1 MHLVTPKAGAKH
13 KLLFN
18 KPASAMTPQYLPWP
32 PSCLCHIAQGG
43 QGKYWGVI
51 AEPGLL
57 NKSSCLAPALGV
69 AKFIIVTE
77 IV

>member
-13 KLLFN
+13 EVLFN
-18 KPASAMTPQYLPWP
+18 EPASAMTLQYLPWP

-51 AEPGLL
+51 AE
-57 NKSSCLAPALGV
+57 AV
-69 AKFIIVTE
+69 R
-77 IV
+77 

>member
-1 MHLVTPKAGAKH
+1 MHLATPETGAKH
-13 KLLFN
+13 ELLFN
-18 KPASAMTPQYLPWP
+18 KLATAMTPQYLPWP

-51 AEPGLL
+51 AVASLL
-57 NKSSCLAPALGV
+57 NKTSCLAPALGV

>member
-1 MHLVTPKAGAKH
+1 MHLVTPKAGAK
-13 KLLFN
+13 
-18 KPASAMTPQYLPWP
+18 PPQYLPWP

-43 QGKYWGVI
+43 LGKYWGVI
-51 AEPGLL
+51 AEAGSL
-57 NKSSCLAPALGV
+57 NKTSCLAPALGV